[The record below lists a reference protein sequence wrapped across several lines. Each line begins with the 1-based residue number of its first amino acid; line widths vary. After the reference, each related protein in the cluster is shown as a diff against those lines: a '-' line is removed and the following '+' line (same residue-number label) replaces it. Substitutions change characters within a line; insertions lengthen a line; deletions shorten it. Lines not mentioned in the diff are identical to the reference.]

1 MYGPFDERIRPGIEA
16 TVRAHLRYLADHDR
30 LSWPVDL
37 TAPSWW
43 RSR

>member
-1 MYGPFDERIRPGIEA
+1 MYGPFDERIRLGIEA
-16 TVRAHLRYLADHDR
+16 TARAHLRYLADHDR